1 LLPPEPVLLDT
12 INQGRKLTYGQ
23 SRITRQAASI
33 SLFPGAYAN
42 INPAGLFPS
51 PGHQSSNPQ
60 D

>member
-1 LLPPEPVLLDT
+1 LLDT